1 MVPQPKIFRHIRS
14 RQIRVIFSS
23 FTPSST
29 LPTMPR
35 VIISFQT
42 DITDDEMNKAIN
54 DIKANESYTGR
65 LTDDKLVKNIELDSV
80 VTTQAM

>member
-1 MVPQPKIFRHIRS
+1 
-14 RQIRVIFSS
+14 
-23 FTPSST
+23 
-29 LPTMPR
+29 MPR

-54 DIKANESYTGR
+54 DIKANGGTIKDDYRPLMKAVAADIPESYTGR